1 MRTQILIFKVINKLK
16 LEYSLYISEFTKET
30 YLKEFDLVS
39 LSYFRNFAKTDFSK
53 LNMLKKI
60 IKKLEILHSFNF
72 PHLNLTMSNIYLN
85 KKNFEVYFGVPKLLV
100 YEEENI
106 LWYSSPEINF
116 FNLYSNDED
125 KNLSISNKKLIKSDI
140 WSIGCIIAEIFYL
153 ATPLFQAFSLREK
166 IRKMIEI
173 KGLPYYD
180 DVKDYIHQ
188 NEFNLISS
196 MHSKKNRKPLIY
208 DLIDYKQENYNDP
221 SQLIY
226 DCLKFDLTKRPTVS
240 NLFNRVVSLIK
251 KAENEDRHF
260 QNSIMGE
267 LSNNYQPKLKVEEID
282 KSFRNNK
289 NNLSIDKNFNGDG
302 TITKNDKNDSISK
315 IANIHCVNIDTK
327 SFTNRYTYLTI
338 NSLRSEPNSNR
349 DHTSL
354 KSDLNQKNEL
364 NLSKLENFEIPLMDK
379 NLQEKQRIPEKYFK
393 NSNSDEY
400 ANLNKGKL
408 QF

>member
-1 MRTQILIFKVINKLK
+1 
-16 LEYSLYISEFTKET
+16 
-30 YLKEFDLVS
+30 
-39 LSYFRNFAKTDFSK
+39 
-53 LNMLKKI
+53 MLKKI

-85 KKNFEVYFGVPKLLV
+85 KKNLEVYFGVPKLLV

-153 ATPLFQAFSLREK
+153 ATPLFQSFSLREK

-173 KGLPYYD
+173 KGLPHYD
-180 DVKDYIHQ
+180 EVKDYIHQ

-196 MHSKKNRKPLIY
+196 MQNKKNRKPLIY

-240 NLFNRVVSLIK
+240 NIYNRVLSLIK

-267 LSNNYQPKLKVEEID
+267 LSNTYQPKLKVEEID
-282 KSFRNNK
+282 KSFRSHK
-289 NNLSIDKNFNGDG
+289 NNLSIDKNFNDDG
-302 TITKNDKNDSISK
+302 MITKNDKKDSIAK
-315 IANIHCVNIDTK
+315 IANIQCLNIDTK
-327 SFTNRYTYLTI
+327 SFTNKYTYLTI
-338 NSLRSEPNSNR
+338 NSLRSDPYSSR
-349 DHTSL
+349 DHTAL
-354 KSDLNQKNEL
+354 KSDQNQKNKL
-364 NLSKLENFEIPLMDK
+364 NLSNLENFENALIDK
-379 NLQEKQRIPEKYFK
+379 KSQEKHRISEKYFK

-400 ANLNKGKL
+400 ADLNQGKL